1 MAITNYLRL
10 CDYQIGGLK
19 PFIYLIDKSALK
31 LNIKAKGIEV
41 FFEKRKEGDVKKIDA
56 QLCIYTQ
63 EETYSNKFRFNS
75 TLQVTVNEQY
85 EDPFLYGLKDLRLN
99 KYYIIIEDKKGTQY
113 LVNPELFTKFTY
125 EYTFVDGGDN
135 YNSVVLTFV
144 NLSNFPLLIFKEKIE
159 SNILLFGK
167 KCDYNLAKTVSLVMA
182 HYEDLKVNDDGVKCD
197 EIYVD
202 DIEYLK
208 KVEFMK
214 ETFNLKETFDGSRFK
229 IEMSFSIPLSNHQ
242 FEWAYDLIEFQ
253 KNKYKALIHTTN
265 NNYILVGNEKGL
277 FPSYTI
283 QTSEEDETPNL
294 ITFKFTHMS
303 QYPVV
308 FTDEI
313 HQYRWVEDEPLCFGF
328 DKYQMLRQQ
337 ITKDWGQNWEDVQP
351 IVKKK
356 GELIEANSEDCKE
369 YRWIDDITYCA
380 VIGNEYNKWIIVDGF
395 VCENGNKYQKLQK
408 YYSTDNQHYVAQ
420 EEYAKGSL
428 IESKSQ
434 ECMYIAVRWV
444 EDDKY
449 MCYEVN
455 EELTRW
461 VETENACIGTDLYKS
476 EIEEVTSNGIV
487 YHPSGEYRNSV
498 LVEENCCEC
507 GYREKE
513 YRKSDRTIC
522 GSEIKE
528 ATSGMTIPITK
539 YEGNWIVD
547 GNTFQ
552 PSYRASSTETIYFK
566 SAKSL
571 EISFLQKYDDFGYIS
586 KLDTEINIV
595 DDSTFTSIDN
605 KLSGT
610 IKIDVPDTNE
620 HFIQLKFAVGY
631 GDRPSSYEL
640 CKFTINGEFSF
651 ENTSLYEIWEEWEF
665 CPKDPQYDVKTG
677 NIDYRNPQPNCDCGF
692 TGNSF
697 VFDGETI
704 CGSDLG
710 EGYDENKYY
719 EIWAEKNVC
728 TLEPTGNVEY
738 RNPKDRYEYKFTE
751 EYICGSE
758 LGETY
763 EKTYKYEIWKKYDYC
778 TQTFGDETQYKNPKP
793 SYDCGLITYEW
804 RLESN
809 NICGSA
815 LPDNTVEVDTP
826 PTNN

>member
-144 NLSNFPLLIFKEKIE
+144 NLSNYPLLIFKEKIE
-159 SNILLFGK
+159 SNVLLFGK
-167 KCDYNLAKTVSLVMA
+167 KCDYNLAKTVTLVMS

-214 ETFNLKETFDGSRFK
+214 ETFNLKETYDGSRFQ
-229 IEMSFSIPLSNHQ
+229 IEMSFSIPLSNHK

-283 QTSEEDETPNL
+283 QTSEDDETPNL

-313 HQYRWVEDEPLCFGF
+313 HQYRWVEDEQLCFGF

-337 ITKDWGQNWEDVQP
+337 ISKDWGQSWEDVQP

-356 GELIEANSEDCKE
+356 GELIEADSEDCKE
-369 YRWIDDITYCA
+369 YRWVDDEMYCA
-380 VIGNEYNKWIIVDGF
+380 TIGNEYYKWIVVDGF
-395 VCENGNKYQKLQK
+395 ICEYGSKYERTQK
-408 YYSTDNQHYVAQ
+408 YYSTDNVKYVATD
-420 EEYAKGSL
+420 EYAKGNL
-428 IESKSQ
+428 IETNSK
-434 ECMYIAVRWV
+434 ECMYAAIRWV
-444 EDDKY
+444 EDTSY
-449 MCYEVN
+449 VCFEVN
-455 EELTRW
+455 EDLTRW
-461 VETENACIGTDLYKS
+461 TEQENVCVGDDLYRS
-476 EIEEVTSNGIV
+476 EIEEVTNNGIT
-487 YHPSGEYRNSV
+487 YHPSGKQRNGV

-507 GYREKE
+507 GYRETE

-522 GSEIKE
+522 GYEIGDSYNQ
-528 ATSGMTIPITK
+528 TS
-539 YEGNWIVD
+539 
-547 GNTFQ
+547 
-552 PSYRASSTETIYFK
+552 R
-566 SAKSL
+566 
-571 EISFLQKYDDFGYIS
+571 
-586 KLDTEINIV
+586 
-595 DDSTFTSIDN
+595 
-605 KLSGT
+605 
-610 IKIDVPDTNE
+610 
-620 HFIQLKFAVGY
+620 
-631 GDRPSSYEL
+631 
-640 CKFTINGEFSF
+640 
-651 ENTSLYEIWEEWEF
+651 YEIWEEWEF
-665 CPKDPQYDVKTG
+665 CPKDPQYDKLTG
-677 NIDYRNPQPNCDCGF
+677 KLSYRNPQADCACGY
-692 TGNSF
+692 TGVTY
-697 VFDGETI
+697 VFEGETI
-704 CGSDLG
+704 CG
-710 EGYDENKYY
+710 DEIDKDASKYY
-719 EIWAEKNVC
+719 EVWVEKDVC
-728 TLEPTGNVEY
+728 TNEPTGNFSY
-738 RNPKDRYEYKFTE
+738 RNPKDRYEWIFEK

-758 LGETY
+758 IGSEY
-763 EKTYKYEIWKKYDYC
+763 EQTSNYEVWKKYDHCSKTYVETDYRNPQSDCDCGYRLYEYRNSNRTICGSEIGEEYEQTSKYEIWEEWGYC
-778 TQTFGDETQYKNPKP
+778 PTNPEITELTGKVEYRNPVP
-793 SYDCGLITYEW
+793 SYDCGLVTYEW
-804 RLESN
+804 RLEDTN
-809 NICGSA
+809 VCGNA
-815 LPDNTVEVDTP
+815 LPEGTTETNTP
-826 PTNN
+826 PTNND